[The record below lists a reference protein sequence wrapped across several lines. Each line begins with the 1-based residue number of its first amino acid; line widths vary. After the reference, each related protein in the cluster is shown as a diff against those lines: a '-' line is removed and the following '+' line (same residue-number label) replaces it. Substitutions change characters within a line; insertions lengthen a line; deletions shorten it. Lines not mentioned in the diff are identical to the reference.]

1 MSFKTK
7 TLSSLA
13 SGTTEMV
20 AADDFDREVVVSF
33 AVAADLTFLSA
44 ATYGGGDH
52 FHPPVGT
59 SPQVGVSFRFTLP
72 TGVALYAVSS
82 GESGAAIQYM
92 VARADED

>member
-20 AADDFDREVVVSF
+20 AADDFDREV
-33 AVAADLTFLSA
+33 
-44 ATYGGGDH
+44 
-52 FHPPVGT
+52 
-59 SPQVGVSFRFTLP
+59 
-72 TGVALYAVSS
+72 AVSS